1 VLTMPLLI
9 EEEGEEQ
16 PENNFKFHHLP
27 EAQYGS
33 FGNPAIQPLLDK
45 WGFGTDAVM
54 CTFRVEQNVGQD
66 SMQAMLDAF
75 FRDREVV
82 RVLHA
87 LTGIRIHSPDKVQVG
102 WGRMGTEVVSMSF
115 LNKFEECGAIGH
127 AGHIKGRIE
136 EDYEGVPILNLIREV
151 ILMEESE
158 LYDAFTERE
167 RKEFLFRI
175 FSHLIFGGASNQY
188 EDHVEEYFKV
198 TKEVYKDLLTVR
210 RNDAGDVEVLSTVAS
225 VRSFGQGGEVFKKES
240 PLNFFYVIHDPL
252 TRHVR
257 LWYFGYVPIW

>member
-1 VLTMPLLI
+1 MPLLI
-9 EEEGEEQ
+9 EEEGEQQAETA
-16 PENNFKFHHLP
+16 FAFHHLP
-27 EAQYGS
+27 DATYGS
-33 FGNPAIQPLLDK
+33 FGNPVIQPLLDK
-45 WGFGTDAVM
+45 WGFGPDMAM
-54 CTFRVEQNVGQD
+54 CTFRVEQNVGAD
-66 SMQAMLDAF
+66 SMQAMLEAF

-82 RVLHA
+82 SVLHSLTGMRVLSSDRVRVHWA
-87 LTGIRIHSPDKVQVG
+87 E
-102 WGRMGTEVVSMSF
+102 MGTKVVSMSF

-127 AGHIKGRIE
+127 SGHIKGRIE
-136 EDYEGVPILNLIREV
+136 EDFEGVPISNLIREV
-151 ILMEESE
+151 VLMEESE
-158 LYDAFTERE
+158 LYDSFTEKE

-175 FSHLIFGGASNQY
+175 FSHLVFGGASNQY

-225 VRSFGQGGEVFKKES
+225 IQSLGEGGRLFPKES

-257 LWYFGYVPIW
+257 CWYFGYKPIW

>member
-1 VLTMPLLI
+1 MPMLI

-27 EAQYGS
+27 DAKFGS
-33 FGNPAIQPLLDK
+33 FGSPTIQPLLDK
-45 WGFGTDAVM
+45 WGFGPDMSM
-54 CTFRVEQNVGQD
+54 CSFRVEQHVGAD
-66 SMQAMLDAF
+66 SMQAMLEAF

-82 RVLHA
+82 RVLHSA
-87 LTGIRIHSPDKVQVG
+87 TGLRVLSPDRIRVTTQT
-102 WGRMGTEVVSMSF
+102 MLTQAVSMSF
-115 LNKFEECGAIGH
+115 LNKFEECGAIGSH
-127 AGHIKGRIE
+127 GHIKGRIE
-136 EDYEGVPILNLIREV
+136 EDFEGVPIINLIREV
-151 ILMEESE
+151 MLMEESE
-158 LYDAFTERE
+158 MYDAFTEKE

-175 FSHLIFGGASNQY
+175 FQHLVFGGASNQY

-225 VRSFGQGGEVFKKES
+225 IRSLGEGGRLFPKES

-252 TRHVR
+252 MRHVR
-257 LWYFGYVPIW
+257 CWYFGYRPVW